1 MKISDM
7 TTKDLAERLILEV
20 INYDES
26 ADRIFNFPYIQKGSF
41 AILPQLC
48 MGDKNLNGHY
58 TTCLNVTNDML
69 NGWNIEKEELFK
81 LAAENSAKEFPM
93 SLEAITDVLSA
104 DEMSVFL
111 EDSFDISKI
120 MVLSNETYFNGAA
133 AMFYPGSLDQTAVLL
148 DSDRFFILP
157 TSVNYVYCMPIDNG
171 ISKEELVALSKEVSK
186 VLEKENQLCDNLMIY
201 DTTSKKVEEY
211 GGDTYSVSL
220 DQEKNL
226 QNRRMNGG
234 R

>member
-26 ADRIFNFPYIQKGSF
+26 ADRIFNFPYIKKGSF

-69 NGWNIEKEELFK
+69 HGWNIEKEELFK

-93 SLEAITDVLSA
+93 SLEAITDVLRS

-133 AMFYPGSLDQTAVLL
+133 AMFYPGSLDQTASLL

-186 VLEKENQLCDNLMIY
+186 ALEKENQLCDKLLIY
-201 DTTSKKVEEY
+201 DSTSKKVEEY
-211 GGDTYSVSL
+211 GGDTYPVSL
-220 DQEKNL
+220 EQEKNL
-226 QNRRMNGG
+226 QNRKMNGG

>member
-69 NGWNIEKEELFK
+69 NGWNIEKEVLFR

-93 SLEAITDVLSA
+93 SLESITDVLSA
-104 DEMSVFL
+104 DEMIVFL
-111 EDSFDISKI
+111 EDSFDISRIK
-120 MVLSNETYFNGAA
+120 VLSNETYFNGAV
-133 AMFYPGSLDQTAVLL
+133 AMFYPGSLDQTASLL

-186 VLEKENQLCDNLMIY
+186 VLEKENQLCDNVMIY
-201 DTTSKKVEEY
+201 DSTSKKVEEY
-211 GGDTYSVSL
+211 GGDTYPVSL
-220 DQEKNL
+220 EQEKNL
-226 QNRRMNGG
+226 QNRKMNGG

>member
-93 SLEAITDVLSA
+93 SLESITDVLRS
-104 DEMSVFL
+104 DEVSVFL
-111 EDSFDISKI
+111 EDSFDISRI

-133 AMFYPGSLDQTAVLL
+133 AMFYPGSLDQTASLL

-186 VLEKENQLCDNLMIY
+186 ALEKENQLCDNLMIY

-226 QNRRMNGG
+226 QNRKMNGG

>member
-20 INYDES
+20 INFDES

-93 SLEAITDVLSA
+93 SLESITDVLRS
-104 DEMSVFL
+104 DEVSVFL
-111 EDSFDISKI
+111 EDSFDISRI

-133 AMFYPGSLDQTAVLL
+133 AMFYPGSLDQTASLL
-148 DSDRFFILP
+148 DSDMFFILP

-186 VLEKENQLCDNLMIY
+186 VLEKENQLCDKLLIY
-201 DTTSKKVEEY
+201 DSTSKKVEEY